1 TDEEKIVSANGIY
14 AVYADVLSH
23 APGTTGS
30 SHPPFTII
38 MDETK
43 EDHSRLKG
51 MMSIGFRPTVDGKKR
66 VIEVNIFDFD
76 KDIYGQTLRVYM
88 KKYLRPE
95 VKFNDLDELVKQID
109 QDKIESLK
117 IL

>member
-1 TDEEKIVSANGIY
+1 MDQLKVKTSVSI
-14 AVYADVLSH
+14 
-23 APGTTGS
+23 
-30 SHPPFTII
+30 
-38 MDETK
+38 
-43 EDHSRLKG
+43 
-51 MMSIGFRPTVDGKKR
+51 
-66 VIEVNIFDFD
+66 D
-76 KDIYGQTLRVYM
+76 KDIYDKIIRIYT